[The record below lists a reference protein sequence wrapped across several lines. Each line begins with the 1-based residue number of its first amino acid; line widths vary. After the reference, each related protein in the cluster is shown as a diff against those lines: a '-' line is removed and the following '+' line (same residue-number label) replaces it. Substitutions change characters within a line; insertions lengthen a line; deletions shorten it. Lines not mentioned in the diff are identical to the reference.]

1 MICGAAGHNMDLRD
15 LFDLFITHVQLFD
28 HNIIILDSRR
38 DGIFDG
44 LRLLIDLFQHEVL
57 ISSLFCRIG
66 IPVNGHRLLLDLFL
80 IHGEETQTTLL

>member
-38 DGIFDG
+38 DGIVDG

-57 ISSLFCRIG
+57 ISSIG